1 MSFADTIVALATAS
15 GPSGIAVIRAS
26 GSEAFG
32 LVKHLTGKPVEPGRF
47 SLRRVV
53 WEGRLLD
60 KAIVLAFAA
69 PHSYTGEDVVEFQCH
84 GGDVTS
90 RRILEALIAA
100 GARLAKRGEFTARAL
115 LNGRI
120 DYAQAEGTLNL
131 IEARTARAADAALR
145 VLDGSQR
152 KGERALYEEALAI
165 SAELEHA
172 LDLDEEEL
180 GESFVPR
187 LAVRLASLRAKMELE
202 LRRVHEGHLLSS
214 GALVV
219 LAGPPNAGK
228 SALMNA
234 LLESDRVLVSER
246 PGTTRDSVEDWLSL
260 EGWPIRLVDTAGLRE
275 TDDAIEAEGVRRA
288 KDLIAR
294 ADIVLVLGGAKIEAA
309 NTIILHAKCDLG
321 RGEGL
326 NVSAKTGEGLD
337 ELKRALVARLETLV
351 PEASALRAEPLIA
364 ALAEMPREIADLV
377 LTANA
382 MRSVAEKLGDL
393 VGAIYSEDLLD
404 NLFSRFCVGK

>member
-26 GSEAFG
+26 GSEVFG
-32 LVKHLTGKPVEPGRF
+32 LAKHLTGKPVEPGRF

-187 LAVRLASLRAKMELE
+187 LAVRLASLRSKMELE

-228 SALMNA
+228 SSLMNA